1 MVNKYFGGNV
11 PEYKGAVTEFDKDL
25 QETIKKQIAE
35 YEQNMDSYH
44 ISNALGNIWAIIS
57 RANKYIDETAPW
69 GLAKSGEKEKLESC
83 MVHLVE
89 TLRIIAILI
98 NPSMKETSNKIF
110 AQLGI
115 EKDEQKQY
123 DTIYNFG
130 NNINSLKVIEK
141 GEPIFVRLD
150 QAEEI
155 EFIKNKMKNS

>member
-1 MVNKYFGGNV
+1 
-11 PEYKGAVTEFDKDL
+11 
-25 QETIKKQIAE
+25 
-35 YEQNMDSYH
+35 
-44 ISNALGNIWAIIS
+44 
-57 RANKYIDETAPW
+57 
-69 GLAKSGEKEKLESC
+69 
-83 MVHLVE
+83 
-89 TLRIIAILI
+89 
-98 NPSMKETSNKIF
+98 MKETSNKIF

-115 EKDEQKQY
+115 ERDEQKQY